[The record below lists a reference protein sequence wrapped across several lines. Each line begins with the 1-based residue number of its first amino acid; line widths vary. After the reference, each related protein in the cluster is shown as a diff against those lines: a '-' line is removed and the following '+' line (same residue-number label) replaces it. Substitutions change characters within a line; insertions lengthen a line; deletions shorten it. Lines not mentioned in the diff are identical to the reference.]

1 MENMLIKDKLVINI
15 DSIANISTDDDF
27 DDAGLNDDSNVDL
40 DDDDDDND
48 NDNDDDDDDDDD
60 DDEGE
65 RNNIDDGFVEVNLNV
80 PCLENRTFD
89 DSFDDAY
96 ICNVPDASS
105 APHTL
110 EDNHLPLPH
119 ASPSDHCNERSH
131 VSSTPS
137 SNATSIDEDV
147 FCVGQYFVDKKELKM
162 KVHMLAIRQ
171 NFEFKV
177 KKSNKKL
184 VVLVCVDPNCK
195 WRIRATKTCA
205 TGLFVIRKHCN
216 EHTCSLEMR
225 QNHHRQATCSI
236 IAEHLKA
243 RYEGVKKGPNPA
255 QIVNERNK
263 NLGVKCSYWK
273 AWKARKCAHE
283 LIRGSAANSYPK
295 LPSYLYMVQKSNLD
309 GNFQIYPLAFGIVDS
324 ENDASWNWFL
334 TCLRDQVPDTTDLVF
349 ISDRHKSIIKGVR
362 NVYKNAYHGACMWHL
377 GQNIK
382 TKFSGK
388 GLKKLFEKTAKAYRV
403 SEFTKLFAEISTKKP
418 SLATYLKNASFES
431 WSRCHFHGNRYNI
444 MTTNNSESLNQ
455 VFREARE
462 WPIIPLLE
470 EIITTLSR
478 WFYERRTNANSCP
491 TPLTVDVE
499 DIMRQRYEQSR
510 YMRVT
515 PINISEF
522 HVKGEPLDGLVNI
535 EEHSCTCREF
545 DIDKI
550 PCIHGITAAMHRG
563 VDVYSLCSKFY
574 TTEFWRMAYAE
585 SIYPLPPEIEWLIP
599 EEVKSQVVIKP
610 IKLIPPG
617 RPKNKRIPS
626 RGEFPKEKSNSAPE
640 SSSKKVKGKVSDVDG
655 GKSNGSVPIVDVMGT
670 TKPHARSDYISIYF
684 GLGLMC

>member
-1 MENMLIKDKLVINI
+1 MENMLIKDKLVTNIDSTTNI

-27 DDAGLNDDSNVDL
+27 DDAGLNDDNNVDL

-48 NDNDDDDDDDDD
+48 NDDDD
-60 DDEGE
+60 E

-110 EDNHLPLPH
+110 EDNHLPLPRV
-119 ASPSDHCNERSH
+119 SPSDHCNERSH

-162 KVHMLAIRQ
+162 KVHILAIRR

-184 VVLVCVDPNCK
+184 VVLICVDPNCK

-255 QIVNERNK
+255 QIVNEMNK

-295 LPSYLYMVQKSNLD
+295 LPSYLGFRYMRKVISIDGTHLKNQFGGNLLIATTQD

-431 WSRCHFHGNRYNI
+431 WSRCSMVI
-444 MTTNNSESLNQ
+444 DTTS
-455 VFREARE
+455 
-462 WPIIPLLE
+462 
-470 EIITTLSR
+470 
-478 WFYERRTNANSCP
+478 
-491 TPLTVDVE
+491 
-499 DIMRQRYEQSR
+499 
-510 YMRVT
+510 
-515 PINISEF
+515 
-522 HVKGEPLDGLVNI
+522 
-535 EEHSCTCREF
+535 
-545 DIDKI
+545 
-550 PCIHGITAAMHRG
+550 
-563 VDVYSLCSKFY
+563 
-574 TTEFWRMAYAE
+574 
-585 SIYPLPPEIEWLIP
+585 
-599 EEVKSQVVIKP
+599 
-610 IKLIPPG
+610 
-617 RPKNKRIPS
+617 
-626 RGEFPKEKSNSAPE
+626 
-640 SSSKKVKGKVSDVDG
+640 
-655 GKSNGSVPIVDVMGT
+655 
-670 TKPHARSDYISIYF
+670 
-684 GLGLMC
+684 

>member
-1 MENMLIKDKLVINI
+1 
-15 DSIANISTDDDF
+15 
-27 DDAGLNDDSNVDL
+27 
-40 DDDDDDND
+40 
-48 NDNDDDDDDDDD
+48 
-60 DDEGE
+60 
-65 RNNIDDGFVEVNLNV
+65 
-80 PCLENRTFD
+80 
-89 DSFDDAY
+89 
-96 ICNVPDASS
+96 
-105 APHTL
+105 
-110 EDNHLPLPH
+110 
-119 ASPSDHCNERSH
+119 
-131 VSSTPS
+131 
-137 SNATSIDEDV
+137 
-147 FCVGQYFVDKKELKM
+147 
-162 KVHMLAIRQ
+162 
-171 NFEFKV
+171 
-177 KKSNKKL
+177 
-184 VVLVCVDPNCK
+184 
-195 WRIRATKTCA
+195 
-205 TGLFVIRKHCN
+205 
-216 EHTCSLEMR
+216 MR

-236 IAEHLKA
+236 IGEHLKT

-255 QIVNERNK
+255 QIVNEMNK
-263 NLGVKCSYWK
+263 NLGVKCSHWK

-295 LPSYLYMVQKSNLD
+295 LPSYLYMVQNSNPGTYTRLIVDEEQKFKYLFLSLGVSIRGFRYMRKVISID
-309 GNFQIYPLAFGIVDS
+309 GTFKGFNGKHLKTYPLAFGIVDS

-418 SLATYLKNASFES
+418 CLATYLKNASFES

-444 MTTNNSESLNQ
+444 MTTNNFESSNQ

-478 WFYERRTNANSCP
+478 WFYKRRKNANSCP
-491 TPLTVDVE
+491 IPLTVDAE

-515 PINISEF
+515 PINLSEF
-522 HVKGEPLDGLVNI
+522 HVKGEPLDDLVDI

-550 PCIHGITAAMHRG
+550 PCVHGVTAAMHRG

-574 TTEFWRMAYAE
+574 MTEFWRMAYVE
-585 SIYPLPPEIEWLIP
+585 SIYPLPPDIEWLLP
-599 EEVKSQVVIKP
+599 EEVKSQVIIKP
-610 IKLIPPG
+610 VKLIPPG

-626 RGEFPKEKSNSAPE
+626 RGEFPKEKSNFSPE
-640 SSSKKVKGKVSDVDG
+640 SSSKKVKCKISNVDG
-655 GKSNGSVPIVDVMGT
+655 GKKQRKCSNCGCYGHNKT
-670 TKPHARSDYISIYF
+670 TCKK
-684 GLGLMC
+684 

>member
-1 MENMLIKDKLVINI
+1 
-15 DSIANISTDDDF
+15 
-27 DDAGLNDDSNVDL
+27 
-40 DDDDDDND
+40 
-48 NDNDDDDDDDDD
+48 
-60 DDEGE
+60 
-65 RNNIDDGFVEVNLNV
+65 
-80 PCLENRTFD
+80 
-89 DSFDDAY
+89 
-96 ICNVPDASS
+96 
-105 APHTL
+105 
-110 EDNHLPLPH
+110 
-119 ASPSDHCNERSH
+119 
-131 VSSTPS
+131 
-137 SNATSIDEDV
+137 
-147 FCVGQYFVDKKELKM
+147 
-162 KVHMLAIRQ
+162 
-171 NFEFKV
+171 
-177 KKSNKKL
+177 
-184 VVLVCVDPNCK
+184 
-195 WRIRATKTCA
+195 
-205 TGLFVIRKHCN
+205 
-216 EHTCSLEMR
+216 MR

-255 QIVNERNK
+255 QIVNEMNK
-263 NLGVKCSYWK
+263 NLGVKCSY
-273 AWKARKCAHE
+273 WKARKCAHE

-295 LPSYLYMVQKSNLD
+295 LPSYLYMVQKSNPGTYTRLIVDEEQKFKYLFLSLGVSIRGFRYMRKVISID
-309 GNFQIYPLAFGIVDS
+309 GTHLKNQFGGNLLITTAQDGKFQIYPLAFGIVDY

-334 TCLRDQVPDTTDLVF
+334 TYLRDQVPDTTDLVF

-491 TPLTVDVE
+491 TPLTVDAE

-515 PINISEF
+515 PINLSEF
-522 HVKGEPLDGLVNI
+522 HVK
-535 EEHSCTCREF
+535 
-545 DIDKI
+545 
-550 PCIHGITAAMHRG
+550 AMHRG

-574 TTEFWRMAYAE
+574 TTEFWRMAYSE
-585 SIYPLPPEIEWLIP
+585 SIYPLPPEIEWLLP

-610 IKLIPPG
+610 VKLIPPV

-655 GKSNGSVPIVDVMGT
+655 GK
-670 TKPHARSDYISIYF
+670 KQ
-684 GLGLMC
+684 

>member
-1 MENMLIKDKLVINI
+1 MENMLIKDKLVTNIDSTTNI

-27 DDAGLNDDSNVDL
+27 DDAGLNDDN
-40 DDDDDDND
+40 N
-48 NDNDDDDDDDDD
+48 
-60 DDEGE
+60 GE

-110 EDNHLPLPH
+110 EDNHLPLPRV
-119 ASPSDHCNERSH
+119 SPSDHCNERSH

-162 KVHMLAIRQ
+162 KVHMLAIRR

-195 WRIRATKTCA
+195 WRIRTTKTCA

-236 IAEHLKA
+236 IAEYLKA

-255 QIVNERNK
+255 QIVNEMNK

-295 LPSYLYMVQKSNLD
+295 LPSYLYMVQKSNPVISIDGTHLKNQFGGTLLIATAQD

-377 GQNIK
+377 RQNIK

-388 GLKKLFEKTAKAYRV
+388 GLKKLFEKMAKAYRV

-431 WSRCHFHGNRYNI
+431 WSICHFHGNRYNI

-491 TPLTVDVE
+491 TPLTVDAE

-515 PINISEF
+515 PINLSEF

-550 PCIHGITAAMHRG
+550 PCIHGIAAAMHCG

-585 SIYPLPPEIEWLIP
+585 SIYPLPPEIEWLLP

-610 IKLIPPG
+610 VKLIPPG
-617 RPKNKRIPS
+617 RPKNKRFPS
-626 RGEFPKEKSNSAPE
+626 RGEFSKEKSNSAPE

-655 GKSNGSVPIVDVMGT
+655 GKKQRKCSNCGCYGHNKT
-670 TKPHARSDYISIYF
+670 TCKK
-684 GLGLMC
+684 